1 MPSLNGHRATT
12 VTGCLAG
19 VPPWKD
25 IHVHTRRRSK
35 LVEEVFLLDAVGGI
49 IYSCIPWNK
58 KNGGQKA
65 QSRQSLASEKQHQD
79 TKGSR
84 IGSKTN

>member
-1 MPSLNGHRATT
+1 M
-12 VTGCLAG
+12 
-19 VPPWKD
+19 
-25 IHVHTRRRSK
+25 
-35 LVEEVFLLDAVGGI
+35 DAIGGI

-65 QSRQSLASEKQHQD
+65 QSRQWLASEKQHQD

-84 IGSKTN
+84 IGSKTNRPTMIRTKPDFLLLNQAATLVTSS

>member
-1 MPSLNGHRATT
+1 MYIQGEGRSWLG
-12 VTGCLAG
+12 GFSFECS
-19 VPPWKD
+19 
-25 IHVHTRRRSK
+25 RRHY
-35 LVEEVFLLDAVGGI
+35 
-49 IYSCIPWNK
+49 IYSCIPWDK

-84 IGSKTN
+84 IGSKTNRPTMIRTKPDFLLLNQAATLVTSS

>member
-1 MPSLNGHRATT
+1 
-12 VTGCLAG
+12 
-19 VPPWKD
+19 
-25 IHVHTRRRSK
+25 
-35 LVEEVFLLDAVGGI
+35 LDTVGGI

-58 KNGGQKA
+58 KNGGQKT

-84 IGSKTN
+84 IGSKTNRPTMIRTKPDFFTPKSSCYTGYFFIERLL